1 MYKTRFSWAG
11 DGGIEGLYPAKR
23 PSVARLVDVLSGIR
37 EQNRGLG
44 GVGYNN
50 IKTTQFLRF
59 TAINFFLRYR

>member
-44 GVGYNN
+44 GV
-50 IKTTQFLRF
+50 
-59 TAINFFLRYR
+59 